1 MQREPVTVAGG
12 HEVLRVIAER
22 VRRGSRPGERQDG
35 LRVALAI
42 EGGGMR
48 GTVSAGMALALHETG
63 VAHAFDAVYGASAG
77 AITGA
82 WLLSGTP
89 ENLTGWAEPVH
100 ARAMIRPSNLWRG
113 RPMVDVRNLVEYLYC
128 EVARMDFDAVLAN
141 PVEYHPLATDV
152 HTGQSTDLRPHLT
165 GPVELRLALRASA
178 ALPFLAGPP
187 VELAGRLFY
196 DAGLAESI
204 PYRTALAQG
213 ASHVL
218 VLRSRPA
225 PPTVT
230 RTPATGPNARPSY
243 GARLTAATA
252 LRNYPD
258 ALHHSF
264 FARDR
269 RLLED
274 DALLAQYDQSVLP
287 ITPPSVNSRTRV
299 EPAVLSVRPAP
310 DALHVGRLTRDGK
323 VLKAALEAGRSAI
336 ERVLEPLS
344 LLTATPDAEPDPI
357 AV

>member
-1 MQREPVTVAGG
+1 MPSENGE
-12 HEVLRVIAER
+12 HEVLRVIADR
-22 VRRGSRPGERQDG
+22 VRSGSRPGARRDG
-35 LRVALAI
+35 HRVALAI

-48 GTVSAGMALALHETG
+48 GTISAGMALALHEAG
-63 VAHAFDAVYGASAG
+63 AAHAFDAVYGASAG

-89 ENLTGWAEPVH
+89 ENLTGWAEPVY
-100 ARAMIRPSNLWRG
+100 ARAMIRPSNLLRG

-128 EVARMDFDAVLAN
+128 EVTRMDFDAVLTN

-152 HTGQSTDLRPHLT
+152 QTGQSTDLRPYLT

-225 PPTVT
+225 LPAAPPAAP
-230 RTPATGPNARPSY
+230 PAAAGAPAARPSY
-243 GARLTAATA
+243 GTRLIAATV
-252 LRNYPD
+252 LRSYPE
-258 ALHHSF
+258 ALHRSF
-264 FARDR
+264 YARDH
-269 RLLED
+269 RLLHD
-274 DALLAQYDQSVLP
+274 DELLAQYDRPAPPPPPGGQA
-287 ITPPSVNSRTRV
+287 TPG
-299 EPAVLSVRPAP
+299 PAVLSVRPAADSP
-310 DALHVGRLTRDGK
+310 RVGRLTRDGK
-323 VLKAALEAGRSAI
+323 PLKAALEAGRAAVDLLL
-336 ERVLEPLS
+336 RPLGRP
-344 LLTATPDAEPDPI
+344 AAAP
-357 AV
+357 

>member
-1 MQREPVTVAGG
+1 MTGG
-12 HEVLRVIAER
+12 HEVLRVLADR
-22 VRRGSRPGERQDG
+22 VSRGSRPRQRQDG
-35 LRVALAI
+35 HRVALAI

-48 GTVSAGMALALHETG
+48 GTISAGMALALHESG

-89 ENLTGWAEPVH
+89 EQLAGWAEPGY
-100 ARAMIRPSNLWRG
+100 AKAMIRPSNLLRG
-113 RPMVDVRNLVEYLYC
+113 RPMVDVRNLVEHLYC

-152 HTGQSTDLRPHLT
+152 HTGRSTDLRPYLT

-187 VELAGRLFY
+187 VELAGRFYY

-225 PPTVT
+225 APGTAA
-230 RTPATGPNARPSY
+230 RRGARPSY
-243 GARLTAATA
+243 GARLIAATV
-252 LRNYPD
+252 LRGYPE
-258 ALHHSF
+258 ALHRSYLTRAH
-264 FARDR
+264 
-269 RLLED
+269 RLLHD
-274 DALLAQYDQSVLP
+274 DAVLTRYDQPAPPVSRLP
-287 ITPPSVNSRTRV
+287 VGGRAPAD
-299 EPAVLSVRPAP
+299 PAVLSVRPGP
-310 DALHVGRLTRDGK
+310 GTPRIGRLTRDGEP
-323 VLKAALEAGRSAI
+323 LKAALEAGRAAVD
-336 ERVLEPLS
+336 RLLRPLGR
-344 LLTATPDAEPDPI
+344 LTAG
-357 AV
+357 